1 MKKLLI
7 AAIAASIASGAW
19 ALQSDREQQIE
30 IHADQFNGDEVKQTA
45 VYSGAVVVDQGSM
58 RLTGDV
64 LELRITPK
72 GYRQA
77 TITGAPARFR
87 QQRDPDAQNPV
98 DEWMHAEA
106 KRIVYDEETDKV
118 TLTGGARLSRSENGV
133 EKDMTQGER
142 IVYDMRNARSVVE
155 GGVKSGPGPRERV
168 TTIIAPR
175 TKNAQPAQREGAQL
189 QSAPSLSAPAKP

>member
-30 IHADQFNGDEVKQTA
+30 VHADQFNGDEVKQTA

-72 GYRQA
+72 
-77 TITGAPARFR
+77 RFR
-87 QQRDPDAQNPV
+87 QQRDPDAKNPV

-155 GGVKSGPGPRERV
+155 GGVKSESGQRERV

-189 QSAPSLSAPAKP
+189 QSAPSLSTPARP

>member
-30 IHADQFNGDEVKQTA
+30 VHADQFNGDEVKQTA

-142 IVYDMRNARSVVE
+142 IVYDHYCAPHEERSACPARRRPASE
-155 GGVKSGPGPRERV
+155 RSLAFRPRQAL
-168 TTIIAPR
+168 IPY
-175 TKNAQPAQREGAQL
+175 
-189 QSAPSLSAPAKP
+189 SSPS

>member
-30 IHADQFNGDEVKQTA
+30 VHADQFNGDEVKQTA

-98 DEWMHAEA
+98 DACGSEA
-106 KRIVYDEETDKV
+106 HCLRRRDRQGDAHGRRQ
-118 TLTGGARLSRSENGV
+118 TLTFGKRR
-133 EKDMTQGER
+133 
-142 IVYDMRNARSVVE
+142 
-155 GGVKSGPGPRERV
+155 
-168 TTIIAPR
+168 
-175 TKNAQPAQREGAQL
+175 
-189 QSAPSLSAPAKP
+189 

>member
-1 MKKLLI
+1 M
-7 AAIAASIASGAW
+7 
-19 ALQSDREQQIE
+19 
-30 IHADQFNGDEVKQTA
+30 KQTA

-87 QQRDPDAQNPV
+87 QQRDPDAKNPV

-155 GGVKSGPGPRERV
+155 GGVKSESGQRERV

-189 QSAPSLSAPAKP
+189 QSAPSLSTPARP